1 MLDMN
6 TLVHAP
12 PPRSVGDDHA
22 HRPLPSRYAGPE
34 RRDGGGRTHWFGQML
49 DEVDYGMLL
58 LNDRFDVL
66 HINHVARAELDAQH
80 PLQLRAGVLQTTR
93 PADAT
98 TLHDALQGAARR
110 GLRRLFSVGEGTQSV
125 GVAVVPLAGARPEQG
140 AALLVVLGKREVCGE
155 LAVQWFARNHGLT
168 HAETR
173 VLAALCAGYDPCEI
187 ADSQG
192 VSLHTVRTQI
202 GSVRAKTGAASIREL
217 IRQVSKLPPL
227 VSALRGESRPVA
239 SIRRRNDDADPR
251 FGGNNVRF
259 ARAGDSLA
267 GVVVGLPAQ

>member
-12 PPRSVGDDHA
+12 PPRSVGGDHA

-34 RRDGGGRTHWFGQML
+34 RRNGGGRTHWFGQML

-58 LNDRFDVL
+58 LNDRLDVL
-66 HINHVARAELDAQH
+66 HVNHVARAELDAQH
-80 PLQLRAGVLQTTR
+80 PLQLRAGVLLTTR

-98 TLHDALQGAARR
+98 TLHDALQGAAQR
-110 GLRRLFSVGEGTQSV
+110 GLRRLISVGEGTQSV

-140 AALLVVLGKREVCGE
+140 AAMLVVLGKREVCGE
-155 LAVQWFARNHGLT
+155 LAVQWFARNHALT

-173 VLAALCAGYDPCEI
+173 VLAALCAGCGPGEI
-187 ADSQG
+187 AGSQG

-217 IRQVSKLPPL
+217 LRQVAMLPPL
-227 VSALRGESRPVA
+227 VSAIRSSTRSMNEVGSFTPPSAPRDWKATADFNELVA
-239 SIRRRNDDADPR
+239 
-251 FGGNNVRF
+251 
-259 ARAGDSLA
+259 
-267 GVVVGLPAQ
+267 